1 MRPPRAPRS
10 PVARTIH
17 GDTVVDDYAWMA
29 DRDDPRLTAYLEAEN
44 AYAAH
49 RTAHVAPLATA
60 IYDEIAARTV
70 ETDLSV
76 PVRHSRWWYYS
87 RTTEGL
93 SYPIHARVPIDVSP
107 ERPDLTEGQPP
118 LGEEILLDENA
129 AAGDSDYFALA
140 ACEVSPDGRLVAWAA
155 DRSGDERYDVV
166 VTEIATGRVLDDAV
180 TGAGETLAW
189 ASDSATFVYTRI
201 DESWR
206 PHEVWRHAVGS
217 APSEDSLVLA
227 EPDGRFFLAVGVSKD
242 ERWIVVVSS
251 SKSTTLVWLLDAA
264 RSDAPPYPIAP
275 SREGVL
281 MDVEPYAGGLL
292 VTHNSH
298 RSNFE
303 VSWLPWP
310 TLDAEDMPELTSL
323 GWSSSDELVVGV
335 EAYAGSIVVA
345 LRSGG
350 RPGLRV
356 IPIDDPDEVGPA
368 AFGVAHDVVVA
379 GETTVL
385 ALGSTPDPDSPTV
398 QVVLESMARP
408 AAVYDYDVSTRS
420 FTLLK
425 QRVVPHYDLGV
436 LRERRLWAVASDG
449 ARVPISI
456 VYHERVTP
464 DGTAPL
470 LLTGYG
476 AYGIATDPYFSVAR
490 LSLLDRGVVVA
501 IAHVRGGTELGW
513 DWYES
518 GRRAAKPATFAD
530 FVACADHVVESGWS
544 APDQVAAEGGSAGGL
559 LIGAAVNARPELFRV
574 VHAQVPFVDA
584 LTTMLDP
591 TLPLTMAEQEE
602 WGDPITDPAAY
613 ALLRSYSPYDN
624 VAAGDYPAILVTTN
638 LHDTRVFVTEPAKWV
653 ARLRDRATDDDTR
666 RPIIFRTDL
675 SSGHAG
681 RSGRYQAWE
690 DVAWE
695 WAVLLDL
702 LGVNWDGRL
711 GLGVALTSGPVRP
724 GG

>member
-29 DRDDPRLTAYLEAEN
+29 DRDDPRLAAYLEAEN

-49 RTAHVAPLATA
+49 RTAHVAPLATQ

-87 RTTEGL
+87 RTVEGL
-93 SYPIHARVPIDVSP
+93 AYPIHARVPINLSP
-107 ERPDLTEGQPP
+107 ERPDLADGGPP
-118 LGEEILLDENA
+118 AGEEILLDENVA
-129 AAGDSDYFALA
+129 AAGGDYFALA
-140 ACEVSPDGRLVAWAA
+140 ACEVSPDGLLVAWAA
-155 DRSGDERYDVV
+155 DRAGDERYDVV
-166 VTEIATGRVLDDAV
+166 VTEIATGRVVDETV
-180 TGAGETLAW
+180 IGAGETLAW
-189 ASDSATFVYTRI
+189 ASDSSAFIYTRI

-206 PHEVWRHAVGS
+206 PHEVWRHVLGS
-217 APSEDSLVLA
+217 DPKDDTLVLA
-227 EPDGRFFLAVGVSKD
+227 EPDGHFFLAVGVSKD

-251 SKSTTLVWLLDAA
+251 SKATTRVWLLDAA
-264 RSDAPPYPIAP
+264 RTEAPPYPIAP

-292 VTHNSH
+292 VTHNSN
-298 RSNFE
+298 RRNFE

-310 TLDAEDMPELTSL
+310 TLDAEDMPGLITL
-323 GWSSSDELVVGV
+323 GWTSPEELVVGV
-335 EAYAGSIVVA
+335 EAYAGSIVIA

-356 IPIDDPDEVGPA
+356 VPIDDPDEVGPA

-385 ALGSTPDPDSPTV
+385 TLGSTPDPDSPTV

-408 AAVYDYDVSTRS
+408 AAVYDYDVTTRS

-425 QRVVPHYDLGV
+425 QRIVPHYDLGV
-436 LRERRLWAVASDG
+436 LRERRLWAAAPDG
-449 ARVPISI
+449 ARVPMSL

-464 DGTAPL
+464 DGTAPV

-476 AYGIATDPYFSVAR
+476 AYGIASDPYFSVAR

-518 GRRAAKPATFAD
+518 GRLTAKRATFSD
-530 FVACADHVVESGWS
+530 FLACADLLVESGWA

-559 LIGAAVNARPELFRV
+559 LIGAVVNARPERFRV

-613 ALLRSYSPYDN
+613 ELLRSYSPYDN
-624 VAAGDYPAILVTTN
+624 IAPADYPAILVTTN
-638 LHDTRVFVTEPAKWV
+638 LNDTRVFVTEPAKWV
-653 ARLRDRATDDDTR
+653 ARLRDRTNADEAR
-666 RPIIFRTDL
+666 RPIVFRTDS

-695 WAVLLDL
+695 WAVMLDL
-702 LGVNWDGRL
+702 LGVDC
-711 GLGVALTSGPVRP
+711 
-724 GG
+724 GGASV